1 MKKVCFFIAS
11 VALAWGLT
19 SCESG
24 EHYCWEVQYEYSY
37 KSDNNIRVEKKSS
50 TTYEWN
56 TKSGIDVQIKYMK
69 EELVAE
75 GCYDIKITKRKI
87 DKSES
92 DCDNFDM

>member
-56 TKSGIDVQIKYMK
+56 TKSGIDVEIKYTK
-69 EELVAE
+69 ESLVAE

-92 DCDNFDM
+92 DCDN

>member
-56 TKSGIDVQIKYMK
+56 TKSGIDVEIKYMK
-69 EELVAE
+69 EGLVAE

-87 DKSES
+87 DQSES
-92 DCDNFDM
+92 DCDN

>member
-24 EHYCWEVQYEYSY
+24 EHYCWEVQCEYSY
-37 KSDNNIRVEKKSS
+37 KSDNNTRIEKKNS

-56 TKSGIDVQIKYMK
+56 TKSGIDVQIKYTK
-69 EELVAE
+69 EGLVAE

-92 DCDNFDM
+92 DCDN

>member
-92 DCDNFDM
+92 DCDN

>member
-37 KSDNNIRVEKKSS
+37 KYDDNARVEKKNS

-56 TKSGIDVQIKYMK
+56 TKSGIDVEIKYIK
-69 EELVAE
+69 EGLVAE
-75 GCYDIKITKRKI
+75 GAYDIKVTKRKI
-87 DKSES
+87 NKSES
-92 DCDNFDM
+92 DCNDLD

>member
-24 EHYCWEVQYEYSY
+24 EHYCWEVQCEYSY
-37 KSDNNIRVEKKSS
+37 KSDNNTRIEKKNS

-56 TKSGIDVQIKYMK
+56 TKSGIDVEIKYIK

-92 DCDNFDM
+92 DCDN